1 VVKEVDGLKHNDTN
15 GPLNHIRVLDLTQ
28 TLAGPFASTILGD
41 LGAEV
46 IKIERPIHGD
56 QTRHFSP
63 FQHGQSHYFISV
75 NRNKKSVELDI
86 KGEKGK
92 ELFLEL
98 VTKCDV
104 LLENFRPGVLDK
116 LGIGHDVIRANN
128 ENMIICSISAFGH
141 TGPYRNKPGY
151 DLLIQA
157 MSGVMSLTGY
167 EGSPVRCGL
176 PIGDLIGGLY
186 GAIAV
191 LGAIVEKQ
199 KTGKGLIADL
209 SLLDNLVSLLGY
221 FAGKYYITGK
231 PDGPVGSYHPFVV
244 PYGTFESA
252 DGFLVI
258 AIYTEEFWRKFANA
272 IQKPEWL
279 TDVRFKSNDNRV
291 ENRDILLPLIQQIL
305 ISKPISWWSEVFEK
319 YDIPFAPILDVE
331 QVLNHEQIKARG
343 LIKGIEHPEYGSFS
357 YVGTPIQYI
366 NEPLENN
373 TAPPSL
379 GEHTEEVLINLLGY
393 ESKEIKE
400 ILRHSKNSN

>member
-86 KGEKGK
+86 KSEKGK

-252 DGFLVI
+252 DAFLVI